1 MVRKGIL
8 VKLLL
13 SYFLPLLVLLLYS
26 SVSIRITSSALQ
38 KSTEKNVEN
47 GIVLVKRILSGSVD
61 PDASEGT
68 SSLLKRVSQELNF
81 DITLI
86 DEKGKVIAGF
96 HHDEEN
102 ENNGSYIS
110 KTAEI
115 ILNNGRVGLLTV
127 GTGILY
133 IDETLVLL
141 RSRLLLFA
149 ALSVLLVITAS
160 LLFSR
165 NLFTSLLS
173 LDRQL
178 QGLKNR
184 DFTESSLLGH
194 PSETRFLFETMETVK
209 ESLKKQM
216 TVISNENKQS
226 NAVLASMV
234 EPVILLDTKLQI
246 RACNAA
252 TCRLVNLYKEQI
264 IGKNILEIIRNSEL
278 QEFAQSAFESSRPIE
293 TNITIYQSGFQGTN
307 GKQDVGK
314 PGSHIFLQAH
324 ATVIPEDEQGGSAG
338 VLLVFNDISK
348 LKTLENIRKDFVANV
363 SHELKTPITS
373 IKGFVETL
381 LSGAIH
387 HPEKAEHFLNIIAKQ
402 TDRLNSIIE
411 DLLSLS
417 RLEQF
422 KRKQLEFEYYSIA
435 KIMTGAVYV
444 CRNSAEKKKID
455 IHLDL
460 DERIKGYVNPLLL
473 EQAIVNLID
482 NAIKYSDHGSSI
494 HIMLSTENEEYYVIA
509 VEDHGCGIPTKHL
522 SRVFERFYRVDKAR
536 SRELGGTGLG
546 LAIVKHIASVHQGEV
561 TVKSI
566 PNEGSTFSILLPVHT
581 PEMNTQRY

>member
-1 MVRKGIL
+1 MVRNGIL
-8 VKLLL
+8 VKLILI
-13 SYFLPLLVLLLYS
+13 YFLPFLVLLLFYS
-26 SVSIRITSSALQ
+26 SVSIGITSSALQ

-47 GIVLVKRILSGSVD
+47 GILLVKRILADDID
-61 PDASEGT
+61 PHGLEEASFRIER
-68 SSLLKRVSQELNF
+68 LSQELNF
-81 DITLI
+81 DITLM
-86 DEKGKVIAGF
+86 DEKRTIIAGF
-96 HHDEEN
+96 HHNDEDEK
-102 ENNGSYIS
+102 NGFYIS

-127 GTGILY
+127 GTRTHY

-141 RSRLLLFA
+141 RLRLLLFT
-149 ALSVLLVITAS
+149 ALSALLVITIS

-165 NLFTSLLS
+165 NLFTSLLN

-184 DFTESSLLGH
+184 DFTKSSLLGS
-194 PSETRFLFETMETVK
+194 PSEIQFLFETMETVK
-209 ESLKKQM
+209 ESLKNQI

-226 NAVLASMV
+226 NAVLSSMV
-234 EPVILLDTKLQI
+234 EPVILLDNKLQI
-246 RACNAA
+246 QACNAA
-252 TCRLVNLYKEQI
+252 ACRLVNLYKEQI

-278 QEFAQSAFESSRPIE
+278 QEFAQSAFESSSPIE

-307 GKQDVGK
+307 GKQEVSR
-314 PGSHIFLQAH
+314 PGSHIYLQVH
-324 ATVIPEDEQGGSAG
+324 ATVIPEDEQGDSAG
-338 VLLVFNDISK
+338 ALLVFNDISK

-381 LSGAIH
+381 LAGAIH
-387 HPEKAEHFLNIIAKQ
+387 HPEKAEHFLDIIAKQ

-422 KRKQLEFEYYSIA
+422 KRKELEFEYYSIA
-435 KIMTGAVYV
+435 KIITGAVYV

-473 EQAIVNLID
+473 EQAIVNIID

-494 HIMLSTENEEYYVIA
+494 HIMLASENEEYYVIA
-509 VEDHGCGIPTKHL
+509 AEDHGCGIPTKHL

-561 TVKSI
+561 FVRSV
-566 PNEGSTFSILLPVHT
+566 PNEGSTFSIRLPINT
-581 PEMNTQRY
+581 SEMNA